1 MVVFYYHNKKKKQS
15 KFHSWAFV
23 RNEQTKTKY
32 NGNKEQRP
40 GNKGN
45 KGTRV
50 QGEPARKSAIFY
62 NNFKT
67 QKKMKKSE
75 KDILKH
81 KFKGLPE
88 EEQRT
93 EIVEI
98 LDRLTSLGSFI
109 TIYAKG
115 LKMIVQSKPAGELLD
130 EEKTVELYDLLGLE
144 IYRSRRLFKRFE
156 NDLEV
161 YIDPKNTK

>member
-1 MVVFYYHNKKKKQS
+1 
-15 KFHSWAFV
+15 
-23 RNEQTKTKY
+23 
-32 NGNKEQRP
+32 
-40 GNKGN
+40 
-45 KGTRV
+45 
-50 QGEPARKSAIFY
+50 
-62 NNFKT
+62 
-67 QKKMKKSE
+67 MKKSE
-75 KDILKH
+75 KDYLKH
-81 KFKGLPE
+81 KFRGLPE

-93 EIVEI
+93 EILEI

-115 LKMIVQSKPAGELLD
+115 LKSLVESNPARELLS

-161 YIDPKNTK
+161 YIDPKNINK

>member
-1 MVVFYYHNKKKKQS
+1 MGVCEVTNKQKQRQWKQGTKAREQS
-15 KFHSWAFV
+15 K
-23 RNEQTKTKY
+23 Q
-32 NGNKEQRP
+32 GNKVKQ
-40 GNKGN
+40 
-45 KGTRV
+45 GTRWTGPEKCYFL
-50 QGEPARKSAIFY
+50 QQISK
-62 NNFKT
+62 

-75 KDILKH
+75 KDYLKH
-81 KFKGLPE
+81 KFRGLPE
-88 EEQRT
+88 DEQRT
-93 EIVEI
+93 EILEI

-115 LKMIVQSKPAGELLD
+115 LKSLVESNPARELLS

-161 YIDPKNTK
+161 YIDPKNINK